1 MVKWFGGNSNYGGSI
16 LKQKMRHWLTIF
28 VIPLLLITTIGTV
41 PAAADTDTKLGLHVD
56 GAILIDADSGKILYE
71 ENADT
76 PLGIASMTK
85 MMVEYILFEAI
96 EEGTIT
102 WDQEYKVNDYTYAIS
117 QDSRLSNVPL
127 RADGTYT
134 IEELYEALAIY
145 SANAATIAIA
155 ETIAGTE
162 TEFLKLMNA
171 KAEELGLTDYKFV
184 NTTGLNNSDLQGMHP
199 EGTGTD
205 DENVMPAKSVAKLAY
220 HLLHD
225 FPEVLETTK
234 VNTKI
239 FREGT
244 SDATEMQ
251 NWNFMLP
258 GFVYEYEGV
267 DGLKTGTTDFAGHC
281 FTGTAERDGKRLIA
295 VVMNAVDSKG
305 VGSYKARFDATRAL
319 FDYGFNQFTEVEL
332 APAGYEFE
340 EHKTLAVNKGKS
352 DSAKIALKDPIRMLI
367 KTSDKELY
375 KPELVLD
382 ESKLKD
388 GKLEAP
394 AKKETVVGHVNL
406 VRTEGT
412 DYGFIEENQAVGEA
426 VLTETV
432 EKAGWFSLTLRA
444 IGAFFVSIWDGAT
457 GFVKGLFS

>member
-1 MVKWFGGNSNYGGSI
+1 MIWGNSNYGGSI
-16 LKQKMRHWLTIF
+16 LKQKLRIWLTIF

-41 PAAADTDTKLGLHVD
+41 PAAAETKLGIHVD

-85 MMVEYILFEAI
+85 MMTEYILFEAI
-96 EEGTIT
+96 EDGKIT
-102 WDQEYKVNDYTYAIS
+102 WDQEYKVNEYTYAIS
-117 QDSRLSNVPL
+117 QDTRLSNVPL

-134 IEELYEALAIY
+134 IRELYEALAIY

-155 ETIAGTE
+155 ETVAGTE

-171 KAEELGLTDYKFV
+171 KAEELGLKDYKFV
-184 NTTGLNNSDLQGMHP
+184 NTTGLNNADLQGMHP
-199 EGTGTD
+199 EGTGPD

-234 VNTKI
+234 VNSKI

-244 SDATEMQ
+244 PDATKMD

-267 DGLKTGTTDFAGHC
+267 DGLKTGTTNFAGHC
-281 FTGTAERDGKRLIA
+281 FTGTAERDGNRLIA

-305 VGSYKARFDATRAL
+305 NGSYKARFDATRAL
-319 FDYGFNQFTEVEL
+319 FDYGFSQFSEVEL
-332 APAGYEFE
+332 VPAGYEFE
-340 EHKTLAVNKGKS
+340 KQKTLDVNKGKS
-352 DSAKIALKDPIRMLI
+352 DSVKIALKDPIRMI
-367 KTSDKELY
+367 VKTSEQELY
-375 KPELVLD
+375 KPELVID
-382 ESKLKD
+382 ESKLKS

-394 AKKETVVGHVNL
+394 AKKDTVVGHVNM

-412 DYGFIEENQAVGEA
+412 DYGYVDENQTVGEV
-426 VLTETV
+426 VLTESV

-444 IGAFFVSIWDGAT
+444 IGAFFVSIWDAAT
-457 GFVKGLFS
+457 GFVKGLF

>member
-1 MVKWFGGNSNYGGSI
+1 
-16 LKQKMRHWLTIF
+16 MRIWLTVF
-28 VIPLLLITTIGTV
+28 VIPLLLITTIGAV
-41 PAAADTDTKLGLHVD
+41 PAAADSKLGLNVD

-85 MMVEYILFEAI
+85 MMTEYLLFEAI
-96 EEGTIT
+96 EAGQVT
-102 WDQEYKVNDYTYAIS
+102 WEQEYKVTDYTYAIS
-117 QDSRLSNVPL
+117 QDGRLSNVPL

-134 IEELYEALAIY
+134 IKELYEALAIY

-162 TEFLKLMNA
+162 TAFLKLMDE
-171 KAEELGLTDYKFV
+171 KAEELGLEGFKFV
-184 NTTGLNNSDLQGMHP
+184 NSTGLNNKDLQGMHP
-199 EGTGTD
+199 EGTGAE
-205 DENVMPAKSVAKLAY
+205 DENVMTAKSVAKLATR
-220 HLLHD
+220 LLHD

-234 VNTKI
+234 INSKL

-244 SDATEMQ
+244 SDETKMD

-281 FTGTAERDGKRLIA
+281 FTGTAERSGNRLIA
-295 VVMNAVDSKG
+295 VVMNAVDAKG

-319 FDYGFNQFTEVEL
+319 FDYGFSQFTEVEL
-332 APAGYEFE
+332 LPAGYEFKE
-340 EHKTLAVNKGKS
+340 QKTIPINKGKS
-352 DSAKIALKDPIRMLI
+352 DTVKVVLKEPIRMVI
-367 KTSDKELY
+367 KKSEQELY
-375 KPELVLD
+375 KPTIVLD

-388 GKLEAP
+388 GKLDAP
-394 AKKETVVGHVNL
+394 VKKDTVVGHVEF
-406 VRTEGT
+406 VKTEGT
-412 DYGFIEENQAVGEA
+412 DYGYIDENQLVGEV
-426 VLTETV
+426 VLTESV

-444 IGAFFVSIWDGAT
+444 IGAFFVGIWDAAT

>member
-1 MVKWFGGNSNYGGSI
+1 MLKWFGGNSNDGGSI
-16 LKQKMRHWLTIF
+16 LKQKLRIWLTIF
-28 VIPLLLITTIGTV
+28 VIPLLLITTIGAV
-41 PAAADTDTKLGLHVD
+41 PAAADTKLGIHVD

-85 MMVEYILFEAI
+85 MMTEYILFEAI

-102 WDQEYKVNDYTYAIS
+102 WEQEYKVNDYTYAIS
-117 QDSRLSNVPL
+117 QDGRLSNVPL

-134 IEELYEALAIY
+134 IKELYEALVIY

-171 KAEELGLTDYKFV
+171 KAEELGLEDYKFV
-184 NTTGLNNSDLQGMHP
+184 NTTGLNNADLQGMHP
-199 EGTGTD
+199 QGTGPD

-220 HLLHD
+220 HLLND
-225 FPEVLETTK
+225 FPQVLDTSKINTK
-234 VNTKI
+234 V

-244 SDATEMQ
+244 SDATKMD
-251 NWNFMLP
+251 NWNLMLP
-258 GFVYEYEGV
+258 GFAYEYEGV
-267 DGLKTGTTDFAGHC
+267 DGLKTGTTNFAGHC

-305 VGSYKARFDATRAL
+305 NTSKQGRFDAVRSL
-319 FDYGFNQFTEVEL
+319 LDYGFSQFSEVEL
-332 APAGYEFE
+332 VPAGYEFE
-340 EHKTLAVNKGKS
+340 KQKTLDVNKGKS
-352 DSAKIALKDPIRMLI
+352 DSVKLALKDPIRMTI
-367 KTSDKELY
+367 KTSEKELY

-394 AKKETVVGHVNL
+394 VKKDTVVGHVNL

-412 DYGFIEENQAVGEA
+412 DYGYIDEKQVAGEVVATEE
-426 VLTETV
+426 V

-444 IGAFFVSIWDGAT
+444 IGAFFVSIWDAAT

>member
-1 MVKWFGGNSNYGGSI
+1 M
-16 LKQKMRHWLTIF
+16 KQKLRIWLTIF

-41 PAAADTDTKLGLHVD
+41 PAAAETKLGIHVD

-85 MMVEYILFEAI
+85 MMTEYILFEAI
-96 EEGTIT
+96 EDGKIT
-102 WDQEYKVNDYTYAIS
+102 WDQEYKVNEYTYAIS
-117 QDSRLSNVPL
+117 QDTRLSNVPL

-134 IEELYEALAIY
+134 IRELYEALAIY

-155 ETIAGTE
+155 ETVAGTE

-171 KAEELGLTDYKFV
+171 KAEELGLKDYKFV
-184 NTTGLNNSDLQGMHP
+184 NTTGLNNADLQGMHP
-199 EGTGTD
+199 EGTGPD

-234 VNTKI
+234 VNSKI

-244 SDATEMQ
+244 PDATKMD

-267 DGLKTGTTDFAGHC
+267 DGLKTGTTNFAGHC
-281 FTGTAERDGKRLIA
+281 FTGTAERDGNRLIA

-305 VGSYKARFDATRAL
+305 NGSYKARFDATRAL
-319 FDYGFNQFTEVEL
+319 FDYGFSQFSEVEL
-332 APAGYEFE
+332 VPAGYEFE
-340 EHKTLAVNKGKS
+340 KQKTLDVNKGKS
-352 DSAKIALKDPIRMLI
+352 DSVKIALKDPIRMI
-367 KTSDKELY
+367 VKTSEQELY
-375 KPELVLD
+375 KPELVID
-382 ESKLKD
+382 ESKLKS

-394 AKKETVVGHVNL
+394 AKKDTVVGHVNM

-412 DYGFIEENQAVGEA
+412 DYGYVDENQTVGEV
-426 VLTETV
+426 VLTESV

-444 IGAFFVSIWDGAT
+444 IGAFFVSIWDAAT
-457 GFVKGLFS
+457 GFVKGLF